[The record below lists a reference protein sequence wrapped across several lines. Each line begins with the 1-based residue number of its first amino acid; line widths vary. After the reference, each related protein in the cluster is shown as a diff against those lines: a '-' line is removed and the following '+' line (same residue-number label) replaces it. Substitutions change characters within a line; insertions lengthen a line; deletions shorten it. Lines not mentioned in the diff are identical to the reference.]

1 MTKWRLL
8 SILFLWAFAG
18 GLPAKQIPTKEK
30 KLVYDFSGV
39 LSTNQIKSLE
49 QKLVQFSDS
58 SSNQIA
64 VVLDPSLEGEDA
76 FDYSLR
82 IAEAWGIG
90 SGEKNNGVLLYAAM
104 QDREVRIQVGYG
116 LEGAIPDA
124 LAKRIIERHIVP
136 NFKQSRYYEGVNE
149 AVDAL
154 MAASRGEY
162 EAELTGA
169 EKRDKYMPLVLLLV
183 VIAFL
188 VGGFFF
194 GRNNKRGGGKGGGFR
209 GGGPIFWGT
218 TLGGGGF
225 SGGGGFGGG
234 GGGFGGFGGGS
245 FGGGGAGGSW

>member
-1 MTKWRLL
+1 MYSSRT
-8 SILFLWAFAG
+8 AA
-18 GLPAKQIPTKEK
+18 PTK
-30 KLVYDFSGV
+30 LRWCW
-39 LSTNQIKSLE
+39 T
-49 QKLVQFSDS
+49 
-58 SSNQIA
+58 
-64 VVLDPSLEGEDA
+64 PSLEGEDA